1 LKAGIIGTGSYVP
14 DKRVTNED
22 MAVLVETTDD
32 WIVSRTG
39 IRQRRFSDGESTWHM
54 AERAALAAL
63 ENAGCSASE
72 LDLIIVSTV
81 TPDYFTPSIS
91 CILQGRL
98 KAARAFAF
106 DINAACSGFIYG
118 LDIARRYVEAGA
130 AKKALLV
137 CSETLTK
144 ITDFT
149 DRNTCVLFGDG
160 AGAVVI
166 GATEGPG
173 IMETYLASDGTGAS
187 LLVSKALAAINPV
200 CPEPA
205 PDILDARSD
214 RFIHMDGKE
223 VYKFAVRAMPEAI
236 DKVLAKGGLRIDEVS
251 HILPH
256 QANARII
263 ESVVEKYGL
272 DPSKVLVTLD
282 KYGNTSS
289 SSIPIGLDELNRS
302 GGLRQGQL
310 LLAVGFGA
318 GLTYGSALIRWQEAN
333 HA

>member
-1 LKAGIIGTGSYVP
+1 MKASIMGTGSYVP
-14 DKRVTNED
+14 AKCVTNED
-22 MAVLVETTDD
+22 MSVLVDTTDD

-39 IRQRRFSDGESTWHM
+39 IRQRRFSVGESTWYM
-54 AERAALAAL
+54 AERAAAAAL
-63 ENAGCSASE
+63 EDAGCSASE

-81 TPDYFTPSIS
+81 TPDYYTPSIS

-98 KAARAFAF
+98 KASNAFAF

-118 LDIARRYVEAGA
+118 LDIAARYVEAGVA
-130 AKKALLV
+130 RKVLLV

-144 ITDFT
+144 ITDFS

-166 GATEGPG
+166 EASENPG
-173 IMETYLASDGTGAS
+173 IMHTYLASDGTGAS
-187 LLVSKALAAINPV
+187 LLVSKALATINPV
-200 CPEPA
+200 CPKPS
-205 PDILDARSD
+205 PDILDARPD

-223 VYKFAVRAMPEAI
+223 VYKFAVKAMPEAI
-236 DKVLAKGGLRIDEVS
+236 DKVLAKGEMSLDEIS

-282 KYGNTSS
+282 KYGNTSC

-302 GGLRQGQL
+302 GRLKEGQL

-318 GLTYGSALIRWQEAN
+318 GLTYGSALIRWQEAD